1 MRGYIAEESCDSAS
15 HVLNVTD
22 SSDSVV
28 LNDVLKNASRL
39 EGSVCIRLGPGNF
52 SLAPDEP
59 TYLSTGLVSYALNL
73 AFDDVIIQGA
83 GQEHTTI
90 KCVHEAGL
98 GFSGSRISISGLF
111 VCNCGGLQDSTSL
124 NSSNSTVSFRS
135 GLHFHA
141 VHSLSVRNVSVYSSP
156 GVGMTL
162 YNVDEDVII
171 DGCSFRYNQ
180 VPGEEIDK
188 FPGGGGLYIE
198 FSYCDPG
205 VVDPQCQQPYNY
217 NSFSRYNINN
227 CTFAENNATTLTTI
241 NNTFHTP
248 RSIYHQAFARGGGLS
263 IFFKGSATG
272 NSFFI
277 SDCTFS
283 NNVALW
289 GGGFFAE
296 FQDNV
301 TSNRVVMSHSSLS
314 GNKCKNIP
322 GFENSGTAGGGMR
335 LGFIAIGYDDVSN
348 NSLEFSYLYVNT
360 SEAMIG
366 GGTAFYSSR
375 EIYRTSPTNRIVFNN
390 CVWFNNIGLI
400 GAAVNIHAWLPSTEG
415 ILPIVVFNS
424 ALFLY
429 NDATYSETQH
439 YRGTAAVYVDSLP
452 VQFNGT
458 VSFISNTGGGLA
470 AVVTGIDVRE
480 FASIAFIN
488 NTAIRGGGVQLLGY
502 AYLRMWPNSTMYF
515 ADNKASL
522 YGGAIYSQYVG
533 NSVAVYY
540 VNCFIRPDDY
550 YLESDKWS
558 FNFTFERNCARMRG
572 NDIYSTTLVPCLWPY
587 VVTGTT
593 YNSNSVRELF
603 RGFTYIPGNCTTC
616 STSNCSI
623 ATGEAKFETDN
634 SQTHTFYSGESVH
647 VPIKTKD
654 ELNSLMEAVL
664 LSSIP
669 ESNGDNVTWLTNAN
683 GTIVLKKDE
692 AFASKNSTTT
702 VSFQNVGERIFEVDI
717 TFTMVRCPDGRIY
730 HSDTKEC
737 ECGNVPLKDGVKSP
751 YKGLIACG
759 DQRLLVDPAYWVGH
773 TPKSDVFAIGECP
786 LGFCNET
793 CTTDALRI
801 TVGDGQ
807 IKNDTCVKGRT
818 GVLCGTCTK
827 GRAPQVGSMTNLYCV
842 FCPFEATPSGHMGG
856 ATLYIA
862 FEALP
867 LILFFCYL
875 FLFSLNITYGPL
887 HSFVFFSQVVPTLFQ
902 FNFDLEVLHWPPA
915 GFLYSMWQMNILS
928 IIKRY
933 ICFFP
938 GASGL
943 QVVALEGIKPVVAL
957 GFMVL
962 TIFCIRQTECCCGP
976 CRRLWGKIR
985 RLVRNV
991 RRKIVADNDKPLIN
1005 GFIAVT
1011 IVCFAKIIA
1020 VSMNLLAMQEVYTT
1034 LNDQPDSYLVSKVE
1048 GGVKYLDMPHLPYMV
1063 GAIVAISLAM
1073 GLPLLLFYFALMTLL
1088 VSKQHKLRKCF
1099 VGKKILTVF
1108 LDDFYKGFKL
1118 HLTFFAPLYL
1128 LYRVLFWTISAFC
1141 YGRYSRSALLQVLL
1155 TLILGIHCLVQPF
1168 QQALHNWIETFNL
1181 LNLTLINSLAL
1192 FRVFWLQTS
1201 QSSVTKIL
1209 MVVDIIRVGLAML
1222 PAVLLV
1228 GYILLKMG
1236 KACLAKI
1243 RRPND
1248 NHTLDEDEYFV
1259 GVREEMDTD
1268 QG

>member
-1 MRGYIAEESCDSAS
+1 MRGYIAEDSCDSAS

-22 SSDSVV
+22 SSDIVV

-39 EGSVCIRLGPGNF
+39 EGSVCIRLSRGCFNL
-52 SLAPDEP
+52 SPDEP
-59 TYLSTGLVSYALNL
+59 TYLSTGLVSHALNL

-83 GQEHTTI
+83 GQEYTSI
-90 KCVHEAGL
+90 ECVEEAGL
-98 GFSGSRISISGLF
+98 GFSGSRISISGLMIF
-111 VCNCGGLQDSTSL
+111 NCGGLQDSTSL
-124 NSSNSTVSFRS
+124 NSSNATVSFRS

-141 VHSLSVRNVSVYSSP
+141 VHSLSVKNVSVYCSP

-171 DGCSFRYNQ
+171 EDCSFWYNR
-180 VPGEEIDK
+180 VPRKEIDE

-198 FSYCDPG
+198 FSYCAPG
-205 VVDPQCQQPYNY
+205 VVDPQCHQPYNY

-263 IFFKGSATG
+263 IFFKGNATG

-301 TSNRVVMSHSSLS
+301 TSNRVVMSHSTLS
-314 GNKCKNIP
+314 GNKCKKIP

-335 LGFIAIGYDDVSN
+335 LGFIATGYDDVSN

-375 EIYRTSPTNRIVFNN
+375 EVNRTSPTNRIVFNN
-390 CVWFNNIGLI
+390 CFWFNNTGLI

-415 ILPIVVFNS
+415 ILPTVVFNS
-424 ALFLY
+424 AFFLR
-429 NDATYSETQH
+429 NNATYSETQN
-439 YRGTAAVYVDSLP
+439 YKGTAAVYVDSIP
-452 VQFNGT
+452 VQFNGI
-458 VSFISNTGGGLA
+458 VSFLSNTGGGLA
-470 AVVTGIDVRE
+470 AIVTGIDVRE
-480 FASIAFIN
+480 FASVSFIN

-502 AYLRMWPNSTMYF
+502 AYLRMWPNSTMHF
-515 ADNKASL
+515 VDNKASM

-572 NDIYSTTLVPCLWPY
+572 NDIYATTLVPCLWPY

-603 RGFTYIPGNCTTC
+603 RGFTYIAGDCATC
-616 STSNCSI
+616 STSI
-623 ATGEAKFETDN
+623 ATGEANFETDSN
-634 SQTHTFYSGESVH
+634 RTHTFYSGESVH

-654 ELNSLMEAVL
+654 ELNHPMEAVL

-669 ESNGDNVTWLTNAN
+669 ESNGDTVTWLTYAD

-692 AFASKNSTTT
+692 VFASSKNISTT

-717 TFTMVRCPDGRIY
+717 TFTMVRCPDGKIY
-730 HSDTKEC
+730 HNITKEC
-737 ECGNVPLKDGVKSP
+737 ECGDVPLEDGDISP

-773 TPKSDVFAIGECP
+773 TPGDVFAIGECP
-786 LGFCNET
+786 LGFCNENKA
-793 CTTDALRI
+793 TDALRI
-801 TVGDGQ
+801 PVSDGQ
-807 IKNDTCVKGRT
+807 IESDTCVEGRT
-818 GVLCGTCTK
+818 GVLCGKCTD
-827 GRAPQVGSMTNLYCV
+827 GHAPQVGSMTNLHCV
-842 FCPFEATPSGHMGG
+842 FCPFEDTPRGHMEG
-856 ATLYIA
+856 AILYIT
-862 FEALP
+862 FEAFP
-867 LILFFCYL
+867 LIVFFSYL
-875 FLFSLNITYGPL
+875 FLFSLNITHGPL
-887 HSFVFFSQVVPTLFQ
+887 HSFVFFSQVVPTLLQ
-902 FNFDLEVLHWPPA
+902 FNLDLEVLHWPPV
-915 GFLYSMWQMNILS
+915 GFFYSMWQMNILS

-957 GFMVL
+957 GFMAL

-985 RLVRNV
+985 RLVRKV

-1005 GFIAVT
+1005 GFVAVT
-1011 IVCFAKIIA
+1011 IVCFAKVIA
-1020 VSMNLLAMQEVYTT
+1020 VSMNLLAMQDVYTT
-1034 LNDQPDSYLVSKVE
+1034 LNNQPGSYYVSKVE
-1048 GGVKYLDMPHLPYMV
+1048 GGTKYLEMPHLAYMV
-1063 GAIVAISLAM
+1063 GATVAILLAL

-1099 VGKKILTVF
+1099 VGEKILKVF

-1128 LYRVLFWTISAFC
+1128 LYRVLFWTIFAFC
-1141 YGRYSRSALLQVLL
+1141 FGRYSRSALLQVLL

-1168 QQALHNWIETFNL
+1168 QKALHNRIETFNL

-1192 FRVFWLQTS
+1192 FRVFWLQTT
-1201 QSSVTKIL
+1201 QSSITRIL
-1209 MVVDIIRVGLAML
+1209 LVVDIIRVGLAML
-1222 PAVLLV
+1222 PAVLLL

-1236 KACLAKI
+1236 KACWAKI
-1243 RRPND
+1243 RRQND
-1248 NHTLDEDEYFV
+1248 NQTLDEDEYFF

-1268 QG
+1268 QD